1 MELYLQF
8 GYGMMGHCQHLI
20 DSWGGGTVIMSPRDL
35 TAEQIQRFGSQIT
48 DKEGKVLIDPQFY
61 DPRATHPRLIRHDY
75 WPDDFDTSMLS
86 GGPEL
91 AQLLQRLLALN
102 DSAQA
107 EQFIIPG
114 IYGERVDDDWLAVQD
129 SVITEAA
136 AEVTDRQRIATLCL
150 SGEAMRFE
158 EQIEMVINSAE
169 KWDVDG
175 FYVVPE
181 HPGVQY
187 LVDDPAWLANLL
199 VLSSGLKLQGKSVIV
214 GYSSH
219 QMLCLALA
227 KVDAIASGTWL
238 NVRKF
243 STDKFQSVE
252 EDEISRRVK
261 WYYCPQA
268 LSEYKIPFL
277 DMAFRAGILDQLRA
291 DADME
296 SDYADILFSGAQPTS
311 TDYSEQQAFR
321 HYLQCLHRQCH
332 EATRTSFRE
341 TAEGHSQLLDNV
353 EAVINEL
360 HRKGVRGQDRD
371 FQNIIDVNRAALT
384 ALQDTRGF
392 VLERLW

>member
-8 GYGMMGHCQHLI
+8 GYGMMGHCKHLI
-20 DSWGGGTVIMSPRDL
+20 DSWGGGTVIISPRDL
-35 TAEQIQRFGSQIT
+35 TADQIQRFGSDIMG
-48 DKEGKVLIDPQFY
+48 KNGKVLVDPQLY
-61 DPRATHPRLIRHDY
+61 DPRATHPRLIRHVY

-91 AQLLQRLLALN
+91 AQLLQRLVALN

-107 EQFIIPG
+107 KQFIVPG

-129 SVITEAA
+129 NVITEAA
-136 AEVTDRQRIATLCL
+136 AEVTDRQRIATICL

-158 EQIEMVINSAE
+158 EQIEMLINSAE

-181 HPGVQY
+181 HPGAQY
-187 LVDDPAWLANLL
+187 LVDDPMWLANLL
-199 VLSSGLKLQGKSVIV
+199 ILCSGLKLQGKSVIV

-219 QMLCLALA
+219 QMLCLATA
-227 KVDAIASGTWL
+227 KVDAIASGIWL
-238 NVRKF
+238 NVRTF
-243 STDKFQSVE
+243 STGKFQEAV
-252 EDEISRRVK
+252 EDEISRRVR

-268 LSEYKIPFL
+268 LSEYKITFL

-291 DADME
+291 DSAMK
-296 SDYADILFSGAQPTS
+296 SNYADILFAGAQPTS

-321 HYLQCLHRQCH
+321 HYLQCLYRQCQ

-341 TAEGHSQLLDNV
+341 TVEGHSQLLNNA

-360 HRKGVRGQDRD
+360 HRRGVRGQDRD

>member
-35 TAEQIQRFGSQIT
+35 TAEQIQRFGSQIIG
-48 DKEGKVLIDPQFY
+48 KHGKVLVDPQLY
-61 DPRATHPRLIRHDY
+61 DPRATHHRLVKHDY
-75 WPDDFDTSMLS
+75 WPDDFDTSMLN

-91 AQLLQRLLALN
+91 VQLLQRLVALN
-102 DSAQA
+102 NSAQA
-107 EQFIIPG
+107 DQFIIPG
-114 IYGERVDDDWLAVQD
+114 IYGERVDDDWLAVQG

-136 AEVTDRQRIATLCL
+136 AVVKDRPRIATICL

-158 EQIEMVINSAE
+158 DQIEMVINSAE

-175 FYVVPE
+175 LYVVPE
-181 HPGVQY
+181 HPGAQY

-219 QMLCLALA
+219 QMLCLASA

-277 DMAFRAGILDQLRA
+277 DMAFRAGILEQLRA
-291 DADME
+291 DAAME
-296 SDYADILFSGAQPTS
+296 SDYADILFSGAQPTL

-332 EATRTSFRE
+332 EATRTSFGE
-341 TAEGHSQLLDNV
+341 TVEGHSQLLDNA
-353 EAVINEL
+353 ESAINEFQ
-360 HRKGVRGQDRD
+360 RRGVRGQDRD
-371 FQNIIDVNRAALT
+371 FHNIIDVNRAALT

-392 VLERLW
+392 VLDRLW